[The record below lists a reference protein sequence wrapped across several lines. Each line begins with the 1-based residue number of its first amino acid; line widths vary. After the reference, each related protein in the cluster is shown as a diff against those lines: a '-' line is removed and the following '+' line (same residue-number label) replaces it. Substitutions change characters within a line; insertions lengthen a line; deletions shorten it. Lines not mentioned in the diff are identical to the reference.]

1 MRAND
6 LPLVAQAV
14 PPANYISSHLLT
26 LGALMESTP
35 IHFYVAHP
43 AGEDQKQ
50 KDVRGMTL
58 RMMVRD
64 VPGGGGR

>member
-1 MRAND
+1 
-6 LPLVAQAV
+6 
-14 PPANYISSHLLT
+14 
-26 LGALMESTP
+26 MESTP